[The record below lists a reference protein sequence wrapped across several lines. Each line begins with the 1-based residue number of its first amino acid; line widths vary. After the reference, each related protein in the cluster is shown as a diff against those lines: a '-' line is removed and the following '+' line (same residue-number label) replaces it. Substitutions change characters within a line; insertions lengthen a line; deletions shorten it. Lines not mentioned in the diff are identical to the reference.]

1 MAQLLIW
8 FIIKHCHNSDCSQS
22 TWHVP
27 IIVNLIIST
36 FEMSNVLKLWQ
47 KWMSAGK
54 SYIPLYNIH
63 WIAMFLDYTLSL
75 LVGLSARAHILGD
88 KQRVWSPICVR
99 EFKYVF
105 LLWHLVWKFTSV
117 MFQFLSCY
125 IIVTA
130 LCHVYLIARLL
141 WIWESHI
148 SHLTLWDIQDVSQM
162 ISQVCTI
169 W

>member
-1 MAQLLIW
+1 MNDWYYQECKSESWLKQWMAQLLIW
-8 FIIKHCHNSDCSQS
+8 FIIKHCHNSDCSHS
-22 TWHVP
+22 TCHVP

-75 LVGLSARAHILGD
+75 LVGLSAHILED
-88 KQRVWSPICVR
+88 KQRVWSPTCVR

-130 LCHVYLIARLL
+130 LCHVYLICY
-141 WIWESHI
+141 
-148 SHLTLWDIQDVSQM
+148 D
-162 ISQVCTI
+162 C
-169 W
+169 